1 MPLYGQ
7 FAGSRPVCPGLGSNT
22 ATLEVLSIQDLRPLQ
37 GKNELRTSPFRNRR
51 YTAVLQ
57 REFCCK
63 LLRCG
68 WGCGR
73 GSPDLIRLAYF
84 SSIRHPKSVLVLTGH
99 DHRNGKQMKS
109 RVPKFVSHGKEG
121 LREKTPAPNA
131 PFPIVAIGA
140 SAGGL
145 EAYTEFFHALPADT
159 GMAFVLVQHLDPSH
173 HSMLPEIL
181 AKTTRMAVE
190 EVKPRAKI
198 RPNRVYVIP
207 SGVFIALADSALM
220 ITPRSKGAAQHLAVN
235 FFYALPCER
244 AKERCQTRQTG
255 FR

>member
-109 RVPKFVSHGKEG
+109 RVPKFVSHGKKG

-145 EAYTEFFHALPADT
+145 EAYTEFFMRCQPIPEWRLCWCSISTQATTVCCRKFLPKR
-159 GMAFVLVQHLDPSH
+159 
-173 HSMLPEIL
+173 PEW
-181 AKTTRMAVE
+181 
-190 EVKPRAKI
+190 
-198 RPNRVYVIP
+198 
-207 SGVFIALADSALM
+207 
-220 ITPRSKGAAQHLAVN
+220 RSKRSSHG
-235 FFYALPCER
+235 P
-244 AKERCQTRQTG
+244 K
-255 FR
+255 